1 MGFPIKNGVNA
12 DEVAVNANKQAS
24 VILETDVAGKPEYVG
39 AVRAFSENDPGEKTG
54 VAYLKS
60 QEVSQDFR
68 SRVGVDTVLFS
79 YTFNA
84 TTQNTGLWKHAFTTM
99 TMTQSAG
106 FLNVNAAGTSTVSGN
121 FAYLQTWR
129 YFPLIG
135 TAPICVEITGNFTL
149 LPQVNE
155 VFLLGLGVATGAAEP
170 VDGIWLELTTDG
182 LKGCIR
188 YNSGVTAKT
197 TLITGVNLATEL
209 ALNSNTKYTI
219 VVGEREIEYW
229 MDDQHLGNQIIPV
242 GQGQAFLSTTLPLFI
257 QKYNAALVGSSPTSI
272 FKVGD
277 VTVTLMDIATNK
289 TWAGQMAGTGLGLQT
304 LDGGTFTNGAQQIQW
319 ANTALPTAAA
329 GTNTTAALG
338 AFLGGI
344 FQLNA
349 AATSATDI
357 IISSYQNPLGS
368 VNITARTMYIR
379 GMQVDLVN
387 AGAAN
392 SATVPTTY
400 AVALA
405 WGSTA
410 ASLATT
416 ESASFATGTTK
427 IRRVQPLGVLTMP
440 VSAVVGQAAPT
451 SCNFDFEA
459 PIVVNPGE
467 FVGVIV
473 KILSGAATASQV
485 LQFVV
490 SPNLYHE

>member
-1 MGFPIKNGVNA
+1 MSIRIKGSTHEQEVNSF
-12 DEVAVNANKQAS
+12 NAAK
-24 VILETDVAGKPEYVG
+24 VVLETDVNSNAGNVG
-39 AVRAFSENDPGEKTG
+39 AIRSFQENDPGSKTG
-54 VAYLKS
+54 LPYLKS
-60 QEVSQDFR
+60 SEVSQDYR
-68 SRVGVDTVLFS
+68 SRVGVDTVMFS

-84 TTQNTGLWKHAFTTM
+84 ITQNTGLWKHAFTTM
-99 TMTQSAG
+99 TMTQSSG

-135 TAPICVEITGNFTL
+135 TAPICVEITGQITM
-149 LPQVNE
+149 LPQANE
-155 VFLLGLGVATGAAEP
+155 VFLCGLGVTTGATEP
-170 VDGIWLELTTDG
+170 VDGVWFELTSNG
-182 LKGCIR
+182 LQGCIR
-188 YNSGVTAKT
+188 YNSGVTNKVE
-197 TLITGVNLATEL
+197 LISSADLATNL
-209 ALNSNTKYTI
+209 PLNSNAKYSI

-229 MDDQHLGNQIIPV
+229 IDDVLYGEQLIPV
-242 GQGQAFLSTTLPLFI
+242 SQGQAFLSTSLPLFI
-257 QKYNAALVGSSPTSI
+257 LKYNNALVGSSPNMI
-272 FKVGD
+272 IKVGD

-289 TWAGQMAGTGLGLQT
+289 TWAGQMVGTGLGLQS

-349 AATSATDI
+349 AATSATDV
-357 IISSYQNPLGS
+357 IISMYQNPLGG
-368 VNITARTMYIR
+368 VNQTARVMHIR
-379 GMQVDLVN
+379 GIQIDLVN

-405 WGSTA
+405 WGSTS

-416 ESASFATGTTK
+416 ESASFATNTTK
-427 IRRVQPLGVLTMP
+427 IRRVQPLGTLSMP
-440 VSAVVGQAAPT
+440 VNAVVGQQAPYP
-451 SCNFDFEA
+451 CQFDFEA
-459 PIVVNPGE
+459 PVIVNPGE

-485 LQFVV
+485 L
-490 SPNLYHE
+490 

>member
-1 MGFPIKNGVNA
+1 MSIRVKGSTYEQEVNSY
-12 DEVAVNANKQAS
+12 NAAK
-24 VILETDVAGKPEYVG
+24 VVTETDVATNPDNVG
-39 AVRAFSENDPGEKTG
+39 AIRNFNENDPGTKTG
-54 VAYLKS
+54 TPYLKS
-60 QEVSQDFR
+60 GEISQDYR
-68 SRVGVDTVLFS
+68 QRVGVDTVLFS
-79 YTFNA
+79 NTFNA

-121 FAYLQTWR
+121 YAYLQSWR

-135 TAPICVEITGNFTL
+135 TAPVCVEFSGSITM

-155 VFLLGLGVATGAAEP
+155 VFLCGLGVALAAAEP
-170 VDGIWLELTTDG
+170 ADGVWFELTSDG
-182 LKGCIR
+182 LKGCLR
-188 YNSGVTAKT
+188 YNSGVVAKI
-197 TLITGVNLATEL
+197 TLIANVSDIP
-209 ALNSNTKYTI
+209 LNSNSKYTM

-229 MDDQHLGNQIIPV
+229 IDDVLYGEQELPV
-242 GQGQAFLSTTLPLFI
+242 AQGQAFLSTSLPLFI
-257 QKYNAALVGSSPTSI
+257 TKYNNALVGSSPNMI
-272 FKVGD
+272 IKVCD

-289 TWAGQMAGTGLGLQT
+289 TWAGQLASSGLGLQT

-319 ANTALPTAAA
+319 ANTTLPTAAA
-329 GTNTTAALG
+329 ATNTTAALG

-344 FQLNA
+344 FQMNA
-349 AATSATDI
+349 AATSATDV

-368 VNITARTMYIR
+368 VNQTGRVMHIR
-379 GMQVDLVN
+379 GIQVDIVN

-392 SATVPTTY
+392 SATVPTTI
-400 AVALA
+400 ALALA

-427 IRRVQPLGVLTMP
+427 IRRPQPIGVVSIP
-440 VSAVVGQAAPT
+440 VSAVVGAQGT
-451 SCNFDFEA
+451 STQFDFEA

-467 FVGVIV
+467 FVGVMG

-485 LQFVV
+485 LQFVI

>member
-1 MGFPIKNGVNA
+1 MSTVIRGGSDTAGDANVDANHQLKISP
-12 DEVAVNANKQAS
+12 EV
-24 VILETDVAGKPEYVG
+24 DVATKPQYVG
-39 AVRAFSENDPGEKTG
+39 GVKVFNENDSGLKTG
-54 VAYLKS
+54 VPYLKS
-60 QEVSQDFR
+60 PETSQDFR
-68 SRVGVDTVLFS
+68 QRVGVDTVLFS

-84 TTQNTGLWKHAFTTM
+84 TTQNTGLWKYAFTTM

-106 FLNVNAAGTSTVSGN
+106 FLNVNSAGTSTVASN
-121 FAYLQTWR
+121 YCFLQTWR

-135 TAPICVEITGNFTL
+135 TAPICIELTGAFTI

-155 VFLLGLGVATGAAEP
+155 VFLSGVGVALAAAEP
-170 VDGIWLELTTDG
+170 VDGVWFELTSDG
-182 LKGCIR
+182 LKGCCR
-188 YNSGVTAKT
+188 YNSGTVNKK
-197 TLITGVNLATEL
+197 TLIADVSNLP
-209 ALNSNTKYTI
+209 LNSNSKYTI
-219 VVGEREIEYW
+219 VLGEREIEYW
-229 MDDQHLGNQIIPV
+229 IDDVLYGEQLISA
-242 GQGQAFLSTTLPLFI
+242 GQGQAFMSTALPLFI
-257 QKYNAALVGSSPTSI
+257 TKYNNSTVGSSPNMI
-272 FKVGD
+272 IKVSD

-289 TWAGQMAGTGLGLQT
+289 TWAGQMVGTGLGLQT

-319 ANTALPTAAA
+319 ANTALPAAAA

-349 AATSATDI
+349 AAASATDI
-357 IISSYQNPLGS
+357 IISMYQNPLGG
-368 VNITARTMYIR
+368 VNQTARTMYLR
-379 GMQVDLVN
+379 GIAIDLVN

-392 SATVPTTY
+392 SATIPTTY

-416 ESASFATGTTK
+416 ESGSFATGTQK
-427 IRRVQPLGVLTMP
+427 IRRIQPLGTLTMP
-440 VSAVVGQAAPT
+440 ISAVVGQQSP
-451 SCNFDFEA
+451 SRCQFDFEG
-459 PIVVNPGE
+459 PVVVNPGE

-473 KILSGAATASQV
+473 KILSGAATPSQV

>member
-1 MGFPIKNGVNA
+1 MSLRVKGSTYEQEVNIH
-12 DEVAVNANKQAS
+12 NAAK
-24 VILETDVAGKPEYVG
+24 VVLETDVATNPTNVG
-39 AVRAFSENDPGEKTG
+39 AIRNFNENDPGTKTG
-54 VAYLKS
+54 TAYLKS
-60 QEVSQDFR
+60 NEISQDFR
-68 SRVGVDTVLFS
+68 SRVGVDTVMFS

-84 TTQNTGLWKHAFTTM
+84 TTQNTGVWKHAFTTM

-121 FAYLQTWR
+121 YAYLQTWR

-135 TAPICVEITGNFTL
+135 TAPVCVEFTGNITTQ
-149 LPQVNE
+149 PTVNE
-155 VFLLGLGVATGAAEP
+155 VFLCGLGVAMAAAEP
-170 VDGIWLELTTDG
+170 VDGCWFELTTDG
-182 LKGCIR
+182 LKGCVR
-188 YNSGVTAKT
+188 YNSGTVAKK
-197 TLITGVNLATEL
+197 TLIANINDIPTDS
-209 ALNSNTKYTI
+209 NSKYTM

-229 MDDQHLGNQIIPV
+229 IDDVLYGEQELPA
-242 GQGQAFLSTTLPLFI
+242 GQSQAFLSTALPLFI
-257 QKYNAALVGSSPTSI
+257 TKYNNALVGSSPNMI
-272 FKVGD
+272 VKVGD

-289 TWAGQMAGTGLGLQT
+289 TWASQMSGTGLGLQT
-304 LDGGTFTNGAQQIQW
+304 LDGGTFTNGSQQIQW
-319 ANTALPTAAA
+319 ANTALPAAAA

-357 IISSYQNPLGS
+357 VISSYQNPFGGVNQTPRNMLIRS
-368 VNITARTMYIR
+368 V
-379 GMQVDLVN
+379 QVDLVN

-427 IRRVQPLGVLTMP
+427 IRRIQPLGTLSIP
-440 VSAVVGQAAPT
+440 INAVVGQQAPY
-451 SCNFDFEA
+451 SCQFDFEA
-459 PIVVNPGE
+459 PVIVNPGE

>member
-1 MGFPIKNGVNA
+1 MSIRIKGSVNEA
-12 DEVAVNANKQAS
+12 EVNSSNQLK
-24 VILETDVAGKPEYVG
+24 VIAETDVVTNPGNVG
-39 AVRAFSENDPGEKTG
+39 ALRAFAENDPGSKTG
-54 VAYLKS
+54 TAYLKS
-60 QEVSQDFR
+60 GEVSQDYR
-68 SRVGVDTVLFS
+68 QRVGMDTVLFS

-106 FLNVNAAGTSTVSGN
+106 FLNINAAGTSTVSGN
-121 FAYLQTWR
+121 YAFLQTWR

-135 TAPICVEITGNFTL
+135 TAPICVELTGAFTM

-155 VFLLGLGVATGAAEP
+155 VFLAGLGVAVAAAEP
-170 VDGIWLELTTDG
+170 VDGIWFELTSDG
-182 LKGCIR
+182 LKGCVR

-197 TLITGVNLATEL
+197 TLITGANLATEL
-209 ALNSNTKYTI
+209 ILNANAKYAI
-219 VVGEREIEYW
+219 VIGEREIEYW
-229 MDDQHLGNQIIPV
+229 IDDVLYGEQLIPT
-242 GQGQAFLSTTLPLFI
+242 GQGQAFLSTSLPLFI
-257 QKYNAALVGSSPTSI
+257 TKYNNALVGSSPNMI
-272 FKVGD
+272 IKVGD

-319 ANTALPTAAA
+319 ANTTLPTAAA

-349 AATSATDI
+349 AATSTTDI
-357 IISSYQNPLGS
+357 VISSYQNPLGN
-368 VNITARTMYIR
+368 VNQTARTMYLR
-379 GMQVDLVN
+379 GIQVDLVN

-400 AVALA
+400 AVAVA

-416 ESASFATGTTK
+416 ETASFATATTK
-427 IRRVQPLGVLTMP
+427 IRRVQPIGVLTIP
-440 VSAVVGQAAPT
+440 INAVVGQAAPT
-451 SCNFDFEA
+451 TCQLDFEA